1 MFLPLFRCFSSGAG
15 DIVTLTRSHD
25 SLKNNIQYQNCPNL
39 HLLPKDV
46 VNISRGRTKNRMK
59 GKPFTMDRAP
69 IDRPRGVLPRA
80 IVTLVRVTPRDQ
92 SEGGE
97 GGGGEERIFRGSH
110 MVLWGNGERTRRR
123 QHSIKRGQFF
133 IPFLQKSPGKIFKD
147 KPRAGIPR
155 LRVS

>member
-39 HLLPKDV
+39 HLLPKGV
-46 VNISRGRTKNRMK
+46 VNISRGRTKSRMK

-80 IVTLVRVTPRDQ
+80 IVTLVRVTPKDQ
-92 SEGGE
+92 SEGG
-97 GGGGEERIFRGSH
+97 GGRRGFLGGSH

-133 IPFLQKSPGKIFKD
+133 IPFLQKNPGKIFKNT
-147 KPRAGIPR
+147 PRAGIPR

>member
-1 MFLPLFRCFSSGAG
+1 
-15 DIVTLTRSHD
+15 
-25 SLKNNIQYQNCPNL
+25 
-39 HLLPKDV
+39 
-46 VNISRGRTKNRMK
+46 MK

-97 GGGGEERIFRGSH
+97 GGGEERIFRGSH

-123 QHSIKRGQFF
+123 QHNIKRGQFF
-133 IPFLQKSPGKIFKD
+133 IRFLQKSLGKIFKNT
-147 KPRAGIPR
+147 PRAGIPR

>member
-1 MFLPLFRCFSSGAG
+1 MFLPLFRCFSSGAE
-15 DIVTLTRSHD
+15 DIVTLTRSRD

-39 HLLPKDV
+39 HMLLKDV

-97 GGGGEERIFRGSH
+97 GGGERRGFLGGVTWFSGEMEREPDVANI
-110 MVLWGNGERTRRR
+110 
-123 QHSIKRGQFF
+123 I
-133 IPFLQKSPGKIFKD
+133 
-147 KPRAGIPR
+147 
-155 LRVS
+155 

>member
-1 MFLPLFRCFSSGAG
+1 MFLPLFRCFSSGAE
-15 DIVTLTRSHD
+15 DIVTLTRSRD

-97 GGGGEERIFRGSH
+97 WGGGGRG
-110 MVLWGNGERTRRR
+110 ED
-123 QHSIKRGQFF
+123 F
-133 IPFLQKSPGKIFKD
+133 
-147 KPRAGIPR
+147 
-155 LRVS
+155 